1 MLDLKIFMY
10 RNADEINKLRK
21 IKADSDK
28 QMVEALQQVKSLS
41 SSKTALQQELEELK
55 VAAQAVVDVVEI
67 SEDNAD
73 EPLSLAGK
81 LQKVPQCFLQYVSVA
96 TRQYVSHVLGLVK
109 SYWPSTPLD
118 ALGKGAKADCTEEQ
132 FDQYLQE
139 TSVVA
144 DQIVETLNMPDSP

>member
-55 VAAQAVVDVVEI
+55 VAAQAMVDVVEI
-67 SEDNAD
+67 PEDNAE

-81 LQKVPQCFLQYVSVA
+81 LQKVPQCFLQDVSVT
-96 TRQYVSHVLGLVK
+96 TR
-109 SYWPSTPLD
+109 
-118 ALGKGAKADCTEEQ
+118 
-132 FDQYLQE
+132 
-139 TSVVA
+139 
-144 DQIVETLNMPDSP
+144 